1 LLDLLIYL
9 IMFIS
14 MYGEVEDI
22 PIAVYRSNF
31 TGWLSGIK

>member
-1 LLDLLIYL
+1 LLALLIYL

-22 PIAVYRSNF
+22 PIAVYRLKLARL
-31 TGWLSGIK
+31 LSGTK